1 MARNAHP
8 EVTRRRILDAAQKL
22 FAAKGYENTSVQDI
36 LDKLGD
42 LSKGAIYH
50 HFKSKLDIL
59 DAISDE
65 DNKKS
70 YAQYDALLER
80 KDLNGLQKIRE
91 LFLATMTDQE
101 HVERLKGTLPT
112 ADDPQNLSE
121 SVGAWTHT
129 LPVGMRK
136 LIDCGIKDG
145 SIITDYP
152 QEAAELLT
160 LLMNI
165 WFMPNFYP
173 GTRSVL
179 RHRAQCLATI
189 CVSIGVPAITHDMVD
204 QLADFYSQIQIPAPV
219 DDSKNGETKPQ
230 KADRKKAQK

>member
-22 FAAKGYENTSVQDI
+22 FAAKGYENTSIQDI
-36 LDKLGD
+36 LDELGD

-59 DAISDE
+59 EAISDE

-70 YAQYDALLER
+70 YAQYDALLQR

-91 LFLATMTDQE
+91 LFLGTMTDPE
-101 HVERLKGTLPT
+101 HVERLKGALST
-112 ADDPQNLSE
+112 ANDPQNLAE
-121 SVGAWTHT
+121 SIGMWTHT
-129 LPVGMRK
+129 LPSGLRR
-136 LIDCGIKDG
+136 LIDCGVVDG

-160 LLMNI
+160 LLMNM

-173 GTRSVL
+173 GTRSEL

-189 CVSIGVPAITHDMVD
+189 CVSIGVPAITHDMID
-204 QLADFYSQIQIPAPV
+204 RLADFYSQIQIP
-219 DDSKNGETKPQ
+219 DSKDDASKR
-230 KADRKKAQK
+230 RKQH

>member
-36 LDKLGD
+36 IDELGD

-59 DAISDE
+59 EAVSEE

-70 YAQYDALLER
+70 YAQYDAFLER
-80 KDLNGLQKIRE
+80 EDLNGLQKIRE
-91 LFLATMTDQE
+91 LYLSTMNDPE
-101 HVERLKGTLPT
+101 HIERLKGTLST
-112 ADDPQNLSE
+112 ADDPQNLAE
-121 SVGAWTHT
+121 SIGMWTHT
-129 LPVGMRK
+129 LPGDMRT
-136 LIDCGIKDG
+136 LIDCGIEDG

-152 QEAAELLT
+152 QEAAELIT
-160 LLMNI
+160 LLMNL
-165 WFMPNFYP
+165 WFLPNFYP

-179 RHRAQCLATI
+179 RHRSQCLATI
-189 CVSIGVPAITHDMVD
+189 CVSLGVPVITRDMTE
-204 QLADFYSQIQIPAPV
+204 QFADFYAQIQSSGAE
-219 DDSKNGETKPQ
+219 DNTETVKLKPESQ
-230 KADRKKAQK
+230 E

>member
-8 EVTRRRILDAAQKL
+8 EVTKRRILDAAQKL
-22 FAAKGYENTSVQDI
+22 FAAKGYENTSIQDI
-36 LDKLGD
+36 LDELED

-70 YAQYDALLER
+70 YAQYNAFLER
-80 KDLNGLQKIRE
+80 EDLNGLQKIRE
-91 LFLATMTDQE
+91 LYLSTINDSE
-101 HVERLKGTLPT
+101 HIERLKGALSTV
-112 ADDPQNLSE
+112 DDPQNLAE
-121 SVGAWTHT
+121 SIGMWTHT
-129 LPVGMRK
+129 LPSDLRR
-136 LIDCGIKDG
+136 LIDCGIEDG

-152 QEAAELLT
+152 QEAAELIS
-160 LLMNI
+160 LLMNM
-165 WFMPNFYP
+165 WFMPSLYP

-189 CVSIGVPAITHDMVD
+189 CVSIGVPVLTNDMID
-204 QLADFYSQIQIPAPV
+204 QLADFYSQLQSHDRADGTIG
-219 DDSKNGETKPQ
+219 DGGNKTKSRQ
-230 KADRKKAQK
+230 

>member
-8 EVTRRRILDAAQKL
+8 EVTRHRILDAAQKL
-22 FAAKGYENTSVQDI
+22 FAAKGYENTSIQDI
-36 LDKLGD
+36 INELGD

-70 YAQYDALLER
+70 YAQYNAFLER
-80 KDLNGLQKIRE
+80 EDLNGLQKIRE
-91 LFLATMTDQE
+91 LYLSTINDSE
-101 HVERLKGTLPT
+101 HIERLKGALFTV
-112 ADDPQNLSE
+112 DDPQNLAE
-121 SVGAWTHT
+121 SIGMWTHT
-129 LPVGMRK
+129 LPGDLRT
-136 LIDCGIKDG
+136 LIDCGIEDG

-152 QEAAELLT
+152 QEAAELIS
-160 LLMNI
+160 LLMNM

-189 CVSIGVPAITHDMVD
+189 CVSIGVPVLTNDMID
-204 QLADFYSQIQIPAPV
+204 QLADFYSQIQSHDRA
-219 DDSKNGETKPQ
+219 DDTISDEGNKTK
-230 KADRKKAQK
+230 KTK

>member
-22 FAAKGYENTSVQDI
+22 FATKGYENTSIQDI
-36 LDKLGD
+36 LDELGD

-65 DNKKS
+65 DNRKAS
-70 YAQYDALLER
+70 AQYDALLNR

-91 LFLATMTDQE
+91 LFLGTITDTE
-101 HVERLKGTLPT
+101 HVERLKGLLPT
-112 ADDPQNLSE
+112 IDDPQNLAE
-121 SVGAWTHT
+121 SIGTWTHT
-129 LPVGMRK
+129 LPGDLRK
-136 LIDCGIKDG
+136 LIDSGIVDG

-152 QEAAELLT
+152 QEAAELIT
-160 LLMNI
+160 LLMNM

-189 CVSIGVPAITHDMVD
+189 CVSIGVPVLTNDMID
-204 QLADFYSQIQIPAPV
+204 QLADFYSQIQAS
-219 DDSKNGETKPQ
+219 DSPNNSKGGNTKRR
-230 KADRKKAQK
+230 KAGSKEA